1 MVALSAVLGRQFKGS
16 GIVGFGL
23 LPFIGQSG
31 QRRGWEASPWR
42 SYFLGIKRILVAV
55 TDSLGKFDVGKLP
68 AGEQWLKV
76 SFVGFRPLEQKVV
89 LEGHTAVGDISLK
102 ALILD
107 EVVVSARPPLTVQKG
122 DTLQFNAAAVHL
134 AEDADLEKLL
144 KKLPGFE
151 IVDGKIMA
159 QGQEVKKSPSMGWNM
174 RSMILL
180 RL

>member
-1 MVALSAVLGRQFKGS
+1 MGSLSLALIFFRDKANFGS
-16 GIVGFGL
+16 CYRF
-23 LPFIGQSG
+23 
-31 QRRGWEASPWR
+31 A
-42 SYFLGIKRILVAV
+42 
-55 TDSLGKFDVGKLP
+55 GKFDVGKLP

-134 AEDADLEKLL
+134 AEDADLE
-144 KKLPGFE
+144 
-151 IVDGKIMA
+151 
-159 QGQEVKKSPSMGWNM
+159 NC
-174 RSMILL
+174 
-180 RL
+180 

>member
-1 MVALSAVLGRQFKGS
+1 MKIVWLLCLLCLGGSLKAQVLSDSVSCRLSGRVVS
-16 GIVGFGL
+16 GEDGKP
-23 LPFIGQSG
+23 LPGAHI
-31 QRRGWEASPWR
+31 
-42 SYFLGIKRILVAV
+42 FLGIKRILVAV

-122 DTLQFNAAAVHL
+122 DTLQFNA
-134 AEDADLEKLL
+134 DR
-144 KKLPGFE
+144 
-151 IVDGKIMA
+151 
-159 QGQEVKKSPSMGWNM
+159 KSTRLNSSHSSQSRMPS
-174 RSMILL
+174 SA
-180 RL
+180 

>member
-1 MVALSAVLGRQFKGS
+1 MKIVWLLCLLCLGGSLKAQVLSDSVSCRLSGRVVS
-16 GIVGFGL
+16 GEDGKP
-23 LPFIGQSG
+23 LPGAHI
-31 QRRGWEASPWR
+31 
-42 SYFLGIKRILVAV
+42 FLGIKRILVAV

-134 AEDADLEKLL
+134 AEDAGKTVEEIAGFRDCRRENYGPGAGSEKNHHRW
-144 KKLPGFE
+144 
-151 IVDGKIMA
+151 DGICD
-159 QGQEVKKSPSMGWNM
+159 Q
-174 RSMILL
+174 
-180 RL
+180 